1 MICIYVHVYNIMIM
15 TYSLAANLSI
25 KKLHRPR
32 PSSSLAAATFRPMVG
47 SLAVI
52 NSWVMILGQFKS
64 GKLYINIISIYLF
77 LYFKWNHN
85 GHQFCELILIKQR
98 SLDGKGWFDWRKL
111 FKIIFVNGGSKRNLL
126 GTAMIVDAFL
136 ETVRTSTHLVEFD
149 HFKHGNCA
157 YSSLVTRWFDSSRCH
172 WNNACS
178 DEKFA
183 QSFVS
188 KEAHVGS
195 DGWYMFVVC
204 TDVSFHI
211 YKDFFSAK
219 ECKGC
224 RWHVR

>member
-1 MICIYVHVYNIMIM
+1 MYTISWLWHIVLLPNWA
-15 TYSLAANLSI
+15 S
-25 KKLHRPR
+25 R
-32 PSSSLAAATFRPMVG
+32 
-47 SLAVI
+47 
-52 NSWVMILGQFKS
+52 NSTIQGLLLPLLQPPLGQWSDLWLLSTVEWWFWVNLKVEN
-64 GKLYINIISIYLF
+64 YTCSIYLF
-77 LYFKWNHN
+77 IYFKWNHN

-111 FKIIFVNGGSKRNLL
+111 FKFVFVNGGSKRNLL

-172 WNNACS
+172 WNNPCS

-188 KEAHVGS
+188 KEAYVGS

-211 YKDFFSAK
+211 YKGFFQQRNAK
-219 ECKGC
+219 GVCDM
-224 RWHVR
+224 